1 MRFARPR
8 WGTGARVASTT
19 DDEQLALAA
28 SGLVRRL
35 GTDGTRELLALLG
48 YPEDI
53 PPEALAKVRGLGTRG
68 VVIAEI
74 AERLHRDQPLLRRF
88 VPALQQAAAFDV
100 G

>member
-1 MRFARPR
+1 M
-8 WGTGARVASTT
+8 ASTT

-35 GTDGTRELLALLG
+35 GTDGTRELLGLLAC
-48 YPEDI
+48 PEDTR
-53 PPEALAKVRGLGTRG
+53 PEALAKERGRGTRG

-88 VPALQQAAAFDV
+88 VPALQQAASSDV
-100 G
+100 GRGS